1 MENKIEIIIS
11 IQFDSEEEMEII
23 FTSLK
28 PEIQEHDFERSQ
40 VSFSLKNLTLTLN
53 VKAQDMNAAKAT
65 INSVLGWISTT
76 SGVLNS
82 LSKQT

>member
-11 IQFDSEEEMEII
+11 IQFDSEDELKII

>member
-53 VKAQDMNAAKAT
+53 VKSQDMNAAKAT

>member
-11 IQFDSEEEMEII
+11 IQFDSEDELKII

-40 VSFSLKNLTLTLN
+40 VSFSLKNLILTLN
-53 VKAQDMNAAKAT
+53 IKAQDMNAAKAT

-76 SGVLNS
+76 TGVLNS